1 MYPARFE
8 STAKGVRSGPSPR
21 AESWSHHM
29 TLPVT
34 LSGRNR
40 QSNHNLNFERPFP
53 TLLVSHSLRVSHQAP
68 ASDMVQPRATTIL
81 SIPTEIL
88 EIILLWEYPECDA
101 HYVKK
106 ELLQLSTVCCG
117 FREVLARHIYCQ
129 FPLNSIIRHPQPLI
143 ETFSFRGHLITA
155 LAIQFESINGLELA
169 GPHFQEVLTLFRT
182 SAKHLTRLRSL
193 HLIILPECKAHEWYS
208 ISPIS
213 PSATRL
219 SLAGLK
225 ELKSLFK
232 HLPPQLEELVL
243 AGFSLRDATRGLAKA
258 RLPNLRRICL
268 QLNAASPPPLST
280 SNFLR
285 GCPNVKELELPASW
299 CPKAEWFRRAF
310 DGRRFEHLRIGFTY
324 NYDPETHSCTSKK
337 CEWNESII
345 ALFSNSSQSLK
356 SVTIGTT
363 SFPCALLKSAMP
375 GVTSLCL
382 SNIEFVD
389 DGSILDGF
397 LRPFLK
403 SPLERLTLEDC
414 EKTPENLTEYLD
426 PSPNTAWQSQS
437 GSDPYWPTLKY
448 FEATLYTQ
456 PDRVDVPEWDEEWD
470 ELSEGDHWWS
480 GDNRR
485 KLEKDCNER
494 GIEADILWEW
504 FDGFG

>member
-1 MYPARFE
+1 
-8 STAKGVRSGPSPR
+8 
-21 AESWSHHM
+21 
-29 TLPVT
+29 
-34 LSGRNR
+34 
-40 QSNHNLNFERPFP
+40 
-53 TLLVSHSLRVSHQAP
+53 
-68 ASDMVQPRATTIL
+68 MVQPAATTIL

-106 ELLQLSTVCCG
+106 ELLQLSTVCCN

-129 FPLNSIIRHPQPLI
+129 FSLNSVIDHPKPLI

-155 LAIQFESINGLELA
+155 LAIQFESMYTMDPPGLYL
-169 GPHFQEVLTLFRT
+169 QEVATLLSLVRN
-182 SAKHLTRLRSL
+182 SANHLTRLQSL
-193 HLIILPECKAHEWYS
+193 HLIILPGFKTCASYARR
-208 ISPIS
+208 PIL
-213 PSATRL
+213 PSTTRL
-219 SLAGLK
+219 SLS
-225 ELKSLFK
+225 ELRELESLFK

-243 AGFSLRDATRGLAKA
+243 AGFSWRDAAQGLAKA
-258 RLPNLRRICL
+258 RLPNLRRISL
-268 QLNAASPPPLST
+268 QLNATSPPPLST
-280 SNFLR
+280 SNFLK
-285 GCPNVKELELPASW
+285 GCPNIKELELPASW

-310 DGRRFEHLRIGFTY
+310 EGRRFEHLRIGFTY
-324 NYDPETHSCTSKK
+324 DYSPETHSCTSKK

-363 SFPCALLKSAMP
+363 SFPCVLLKSAMP

-382 SNIEFVD
+382 SNIEFAD

-403 SPLERLTLEDC
+403 SPLECLTLEDC

-426 PSPNTAWQSQS
+426 SSPNTPLQSQS
-437 GSDPYWPTLKY
+437 GSGPYWPTLKY
-448 FEATLYTQ
+448 FETTLYTQ
-456 PDRVDVPEWDEEWD
+456 SDRVDFPEWDSDEDWD
-470 ELSEGDHWWS
+470 QLSEGDHWWS

-494 GIEADILWEW
+494 GIEADISW
-504 FDGFG
+504 